1 MKKLLTL
8 SLLLLSFPVFAQ
20 YTAKEIKKYKVNKI
34 TRLSM
39 TRGDEAV
46 QKSEIWYDSNGDDTA
61 EYTGAELYR
70 RTKYEYN
77 PNGKVIGRTR
87 YKADGKEIETS
98 IYTYKPDGSY
108 SISNTDKDFGMTDLT
123 YSDKSGKTTKTVSP
137 DRTER
142 IYSYDAKGR
151 LLKIKSKPNDS
162 GGVVTDLQYTYNTK
176 GQLIKEVNKGDYK
189 WTKTYTYNA
198 KGLIAKTKSITI
210 TDDVADPEVT
220 VTYEYEFRK

>member
-1 MKKLLTL
+1 MQKFLTL
-8 SLLLLSFPVFAQ
+8 SLLLISFSVFAQ
-20 YTAKEIKKYKVNKI
+20 HTAQEIKKFKISKI
-34 TRLSM
+34 TRLYV
-39 TRGDEAV
+39 TNGEEAV
-46 QKSEIWYDSNGDDTA
+46 QKNEIWYDGNGNDTA

-70 RTKYEYN
+70 RVKYEYN
-77 PNGKVIGRTR
+77 EKDHAISRTR
-87 YKADGKEIETS
+87 FGADGKETETS
-98 IYTYKPDGSY
+98 VYNYKSDGSY
-108 SISNTDKDFGMTDLT
+108 TISNTDKNFGMTDLT
-123 YSDKSGKTTKTVSP
+123 YCDKSGKTTKMVSP

-162 GGVVTDLQYTYNTK
+162 GGVVTDIQYTYNAK

-189 WTKTYTYNA
+189 WTKSYTYNA
-198 KGLIAKTKSITI
+198 KGLIAKTKTNTI

>member
-1 MKKLLTL
+1 MKKFLTL
-8 SLLLLSFPVFAQ
+8 SFLLLSFSVFAQ
-20 YTAKEIKKYKVNKI
+20 HTPQEIKKFKISKI
-34 TRLSM
+34 TKLSV
-39 TRGDEAV
+39 TNGNETI
-46 QKSEIWYDSNGDDTA
+46 QKDEIWYDNNGNDTV
-61 EYTGAELYR
+61 EYTGSEVYR

-77 PNGKVIGRTR
+77 PKVQVIGRTR

-98 IYTYKPDGSY
+98 VYTYKPDGSY
-108 SISNTDKDFGMTDLT
+108 TISNTDKDFGMTDLT
-123 YSDKSGKTTKTVSP
+123 YCDKSGKTTKMVSP

-162 GGVVTDLQYTYNTK
+162 GGVVTDLQYTYNAK

-198 KGLIAKTKSITI
+198 KGLIAKTKSNTV